1 MIMELIPEMF
11 AGNFIREL
19 PRKRVPMKNRTNGTL
34 KRYVLLSCL
43 NCKKEFE
50 CDLAAAKRTKQKCC
64 SSSCYKRMV
73 EVFEGGNEKHPLY
86 PRWLSMIQRTTNPN
100 SANYAGYGG
109 RGITIKDGLE
119 DFVTY
124 VSYVTSLPDYHL
136 SNLSNI
142 QLDRKDNNGN
152 YSKGNLRWATRST
165 QIANQGTNSRGFN
178 KFTGVAWSKTHQRWV
193 ARVDYEGKT
202 YCSSTHH
209 SEEAALM
216 ARNACIAKHKLP
228 HPIQNYY

>member
-1 MIMELIPEMF
+1 MPLELVPEMF

-19 PRKRVPMKNRTNGTL
+19 PRKRMPMKGRENGTL
-34 KRYVLLSCL
+34 KRYVLLKCL
-43 NCKKEFE
+43 NCETEFE
-50 CDLAAAKRTKQKCC
+50 CDLAAAKRIQQKCC
-64 SSSCYKRMV
+64 SLSCHHRMT

-86 PRWLSMIQRTTNPN
+86 PRWLSMVQRITNPN
-100 SANYAGYGG
+100 SPNYANYGG
-109 RGITIKDGLE
+109 RGIAIEDGLN

-124 VSYVTSLPDYHL
+124 ANYVTSLPGYSL

-142 QLDRKDNNGN
+142 QVDRENNNGN
-152 YSKGNLRWATRST
+152 YAKSNLRWASRNM
-165 QIANQGTNSRGFN
+165 QVANQGTNSRGFN

-209 SEEAALM
+209 SEEAALT
-216 ARNACIAKHKLP
+216 ARNVCIAHHKLP
-228 HPIQNYY
+228 HPIQNYH